1 MTISGKAVVG
11 METVELEPLRKD
23 KQRIFGDILRYF
35 ETQQRGY
42 IKVPTGWGK
51 TFLSK
56 HIMRKYYE
64 EGKLVLFLVSK
75 NNQLLTQTYYD
86 RKKDS
91 PLFPNS
97 DILSSAYKTDR
108 DELLN
113 KLKEFEARGGKGRGK
128 GGQVKGN
135 VKGRVKR
142 GIGSSE
148 GFVLFASLQTVLGK
162 QSAEIK
168 ELLLKYADIAIV
180 DEIHNFINNR
190 GNDFLNE
197 FGDRTRILGMTAT
210 PFQGVVGNVKFV
222 DEISGDMREVYGKS
236 LPECIL
242 DEELAN
248 LKYTIAES
256 SEDILEVFDFEK
268 GLSELDR
275 QDLFLDCST
284 ADKIKKVVRR
294 TRLAKEV
301 YESRIR
307 RENAKTL
314 VFCAPVRKQVYGVGG
329 VGGVGSENEKIN
341 AFHAK
346 LASSIFNGEL
356 DAEALENDPDPVLP
370 VSFDNYAEAG
380 TFKPAAFISSELP
393 KDEQKALLEAFRDP
407 GKAPFVLCTVGMLIE
422 GFDFPAL
429 EALVLLRPTLSMR
442 LFEQQLGR
450 VTRLSPD
457 TGKLRGNIFEISDN
471 IDSLYQRFG
480 DGVFGGEKVEQIQML
495 QPEIRLEELFS
506 EGDAARA
513 IREGKIELKK
523 IDFSAGKKTKG
534 GKGEGKGRGKG
545 RGRGKAEGSGPV
557 EVPVRLPPTAL
568 RAKYYSR
575 LLALTEEKDIGA
587 FEREKRELM
596 RGALRFR
603 LRDARDAEELSDLVT
618 SINKLKREA
627 YEDRRLGDTSR
638 KHKPKVFG
646 EVEWLLK
653 LQALNSLKYSCK
665 HLSHQEKA
673 RILKTLG
680 FEPDFKRIDSF
691 RFKCLK
697 IGSAQKTL
705 PELLKVLGFVHRLS
719 SEETYQFLDKKKK
732 EQWKREF
739 MPAIYWGFCFV
750 EDSPELKE
758 LFESTEWDRRVKN
771 IIRQK

>member
-1 MTISGKAVVG
+1 MTILGKAVVG

-23 KQRIFGDILRYF
+23 KQRIFEDILRYF

-64 EGKLVLFLVSK
+64 DGKLVLFLVSK

-97 DILSSAYKTDR
+97 DILSSAHKTDKN
-108 DELLN
+108 ELLN
-113 KLKEFEARGGKGRGK
+113 KLKEFEARGRKRKGKEK
-128 GGQVKGN
+128 LKEIVKGS
-135 VKGRVKR
+135 K
-142 GIGSSE
+142 GSSE
-148 GFVLFASLQTVLGK
+148 SFVLFASLQTVLGK

-168 ELLLKYADIAIV
+168 KLLLEYADLVIV

-190 GNDFLNE
+190 GNDFLND

-242 DEELAN
+242 DKELAN

-284 ADKIKKVVRR
+284 ADKIKKVIRR

-301 YESRIR
+301 YDSRIR

-329 VGGVGSENEKIN
+329 AGGENETIN

-346 LASSIFNGEL
+346 LTSSIFNEEL
-356 DAEALENDPDPVLP
+356 DAEELENDPDPVLP
-370 VSFDNYAEAG
+370 ISFDNYATAG
-380 TFKPAAFISSELP
+380 DFKPAAFISSELP

-407 GKAPFVLCTVGMLIE
+407 EKAPFVLCTVGMLIE

-450 VTRLSPD
+450 VTRLSQD
-457 TGKLRGNIFEISDN
+457 TGKRRGNIFEISDN
-471 IDSLYQRFG
+471 IDSLYQHFG

-513 IREGKIELKK
+513 IREGKIELTKV
-523 IDFSAGKKTKG
+523 DFGAGKRG
-534 GKGEGKGRGKG
+534 IVEEKGRGKG
-545 RGRGKAEGSGPV
+545 RERGKGKEKGRGREKAEGKGPV

-568 RAKYYSR
+568 RARYYSR
-575 LLALTEEKDIGA
+575 LLTLTEEKDIGA

-603 LRDARDAEELSDLVT
+603 LRDARDAEELSDLVA

-665 HLSHQEKA
+665 HLSHQEKGK
-673 RILKTLG
+673 ILNILG
-680 FEPDFKRIDSF
+680 FDPNFKQIDSF
-691 RFKCLK
+691 RLKCLK

-739 MPAIYWGFCFV
+739 MPAVYWGFCFV